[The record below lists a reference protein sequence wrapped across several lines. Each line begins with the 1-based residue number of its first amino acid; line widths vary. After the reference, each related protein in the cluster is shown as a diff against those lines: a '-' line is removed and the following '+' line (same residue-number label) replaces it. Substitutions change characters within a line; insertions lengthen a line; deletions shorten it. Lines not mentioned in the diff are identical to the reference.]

1 MSVERQ
7 QGTWYQS
14 SLMWWRLDDER
25 HGAGSEGG
33 TGPAAYEESQALT
46 ALERERALTRNV
58 IGGMRRYNNRRNRRI
73 R

>member
-7 QGTWYQS
+7 QGTWYQP
-14 SLMWWRLDDER
+14 SLLRWRLDGVR
-25 HGAGSEGG
+25 HGAGGEGG
-33 TGPAAYEESQALT
+33 TGPVACEESQALT
-46 ALERERALTRNV
+46 ALERERALTRDV